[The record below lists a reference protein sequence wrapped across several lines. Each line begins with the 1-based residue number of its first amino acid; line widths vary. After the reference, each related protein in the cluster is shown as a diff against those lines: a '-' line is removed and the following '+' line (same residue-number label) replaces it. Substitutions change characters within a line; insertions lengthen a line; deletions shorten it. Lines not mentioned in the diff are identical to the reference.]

1 MNNFLKELETKKL
14 NNIEKVYELLDE
26 VLVTASTHFE
36 KDVTYNTNHGIFV
49 IDNVI
54 PGHLMTIGINHNDAN
69 INVRVMTRETETIV
83 ATCVFGVNDTFEEHH
98 TRYHGKDII
107 SSFFTKIG
115 DILSSNE
122 ADVNDEDEDTVDQT
136 DSEDSSNDI
145 VTSDET
151 NAEITNTTVNVPE

>member
-26 VLVTASTHFE
+26 VLVTVSTHFE
-36 KDVTYNTNHGIFV
+36 KDVTYNTNYGLFV
-49 IDNVI
+49 IDQVI
-54 PGHLMTIGINHNDAN
+54 PGHLMTIGINHDNVN

-98 TRYHGKDII
+98 TRYHGKDTI

-122 ADVNDEDEDTVDQT
+122 VDVNDEDVKPI
-136 DSEDSSNDI
+136 DSEESSNDI

-151 NAEITNTTVNVPE
+151 NTETNTTVNVPE